1 MIKFRPS
8 YGIWNFSCGE
18 DSSGGLLGCHRVVW
32 YKVTTVMHVYHS
44 LKGDTWNRPE
54 SELGR
59 ADVG

>member
-1 MIKFRPS
+1 MIKLRPS
-8 YGIWNFSCGE
+8 YDIYMFSFGE
-18 DSSGGLLGCHRVVW
+18 DSSRGLLGCHRVVC

-44 LKGDTWNRPE
+44 LKGDNWKGPE